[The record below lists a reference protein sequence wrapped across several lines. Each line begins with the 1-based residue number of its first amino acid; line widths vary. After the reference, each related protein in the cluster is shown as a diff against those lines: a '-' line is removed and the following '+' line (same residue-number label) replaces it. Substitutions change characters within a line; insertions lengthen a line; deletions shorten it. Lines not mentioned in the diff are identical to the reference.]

1 MKYQTTGKP
10 PPGSRNQWAMRFQ
23 GSWLTFV
30 KGCSVPGYFMHVV
43 TCGHL
48 LQDAYT
54 MMPMHADTRS
64 ESDDSSSEEQITPS
78 FKGKALQ
85 YKGSKDTAEHEGIV
99 DRRSTWIS
107 RVMSMGPSHIKALG
121 HFKRGALLV
130 EARLELF
137 TGSCYARVGVA
148 EGKTYICLYPAS
160 TKIGQ
165 GRSWPRER
173 CKCSFQRPWRY
184 YRSPHFHTCDHT
196 SRLHVLTEHGSNDC
210 V

>member
-1 MKYQTTGKP
+1 M
-10 PPGSRNQWAMRFQ
+10 Q
-23 GSWLTFV
+23 G
-30 KGCSVPGYFMHVV
+30 
-43 TCGHL
+43 L
-48 LQDAYT
+48 L
-54 MMPMHADTRS
+54 
-64 ESDDSSSEEQITPS
+64 EEQITPS
-78 FKGKALQ
+78 FYGKALQ

-210 V
+210 VSWSDAAAKLDLGPCFLMLSSTVESV

>member
-1 MKYQTTGKP
+1 M
-10 PPGSRNQWAMRFQ
+10 Q
-23 GSWLTFV
+23 G
-30 KGCSVPGYFMHVV
+30 
-43 TCGHL
+43 L
-48 LQDAYT
+48 L
-54 MMPMHADTRS
+54 
-64 ESDDSSSEEQITPS
+64 EEQITPS
-78 FKGKALQ
+78 FNGKALQ

-160 TKIGQ
+160 TKIGH

-196 SRLHVLTEHGSNDC
+196 SRLHVLTEHGLAGWRRHCPLVVAESVWHRIRTVHFVRLFNELSP
-210 V
+210 